1 MQLRSGQ
8 NYQTKEAFYKKKKIK
23 KNAPMQKG
31 SF

>member
-8 NYQTKEAFYKKKKIK
+8 NYQTKEAFYKKKKK
-23 KNAPMQKG
+23 APMQKG